1 MWSWLGSVVGG
12 AMLQIAGNFA
22 LRMATALGIGVA
34 TYAGLSTTL
43 DWLKSN
49 VVVSLQALPPEIVG
63 MLALMKV
70 GSCVSMYFSALVIR
84 MTLGG
89 MTSGTVRTFIKA

>member
-1 MWSWLGSVVGG
+1 MGSWIGSVFGG
-12 AMLQIAGNFA
+12 ALLMIAGNLA
-22 LRMATALGIGVA
+22 LRVALGIGVA

-84 MTLGG
+84 LTLSG
-89 MTSGTVRTFIKA
+89 MTSGTNRSFIKT